1 MDTKFHNILE
11 KIAMIGGGVLLV
23 RVGGLLIQ
31 IGLFLLI
38 ARNFSIESV
47 GIYAVINSF
56 WMIVRHLG
64 ALGLDQASMKYVPL
78 FTELGSYK
86 KVGGFHKA
94 TFFLVLSVGLT
105 VSLAVFCLGM
115 LGASKWVPAFDGRW
129 GYVAAPIIA
138 YSLIGLLVGKLRAV
152 GKPFWAQFP
161 ESLMLPVA
169 SFLGVSVVVLGEEPN
184 LDGVLIA
191 QAGASWLILATYFIV
206 SKEENGEDDSKLTF
220 DEFVEIWRM
229 SFNTLLSQAATA
241 LTLLSPVFLVS
252 LFIGNAAAAVFE
264 AASRFGRLP
273 SLITWAMGVTLS
285 PLISIE
291 YKQKNSEN
299 LQGLLTLGSWLA
311 TISAS
316 LVFLLFLGAGEFF
329 LQVALGDGYGAAFW
343 PMLII
348 VASVGVNAMF
358 GLISNLYTM
367 TGYESRTLW
376 FSIGGLVTVLIG
388 IPMLTVEGGAIGA
401 AMVIFM
407 AALVRDGGMA
417 LMLKKYLG
425 LRPGLGGVAG
435 ARLFFGQL
443 KGLQDKIVARSNKG

>member
-1 MDTKFHNILE
+1 MDTKFNSILE
-11 KIAMIGGGVLLV
+11 KIAMIGGVLLLV

-31 IGLFLLI
+31 IGLFMLI
-38 ARNFSIESV
+38 ARNFLIESV

-78 FTELGSYK
+78 FTDSGFYR
-86 KVGGFHKA
+86 KVSGLHK
-94 TFFLVLSVGLT
+94 TSVFLVFGVGLT
-105 VSLAVFCLGM
+105 VSLAVIWLGRY
-115 LGASKWVPAFDGRW
+115 GALQWVPAFDGRW
-129 GYVAAPIIA
+129 NYVAAPIVA

-161 ESLMLPVA
+161 ESLMLPA
-169 SFLGVSVVVLGEEPN
+169 ANFLGVLVVILSEEPS
-184 LDGVLIA
+184 LEGVLIA
-191 QAGASWLILATYFIV
+191 QIGASWLILVTYIVV
-206 SKEENGEDDSKLTF
+206 SKEENGDDDSKLTF
-220 DEFVEIWRM
+220 SEFLEIWRM
-229 SFNTLLSQAATA
+229 SFRTLLSQVATA

-252 LFIGNAAAAVFE
+252 LFLGNAAAAIFE
-264 AASRFGRLP
+264 TASRFGRLP
-273 SLITWAMGVTLS
+273 SIITWAMGVTLS

-291 YKQKNSEN
+291 FKRKNSEE
-299 LQGLLTLGSWLA
+299 LQGLLTLGSWLS

-316 LVFLLFLGAGEFF
+316 LAFLLLLGAGKFF
-329 LQVALGDGYGAAFW
+329 LLVALGSGYQAAYW

-367 TGYESRTLW
+367 TGHENTMLW

-388 IPMLTVEGGAIGA
+388 IPALTVGGGAIGA

-425 LRPGLGGVAG
+425 LRPGLGGITG

-443 KGLQDKIVARSNKG
+443 KGLQNKIVATFNKG